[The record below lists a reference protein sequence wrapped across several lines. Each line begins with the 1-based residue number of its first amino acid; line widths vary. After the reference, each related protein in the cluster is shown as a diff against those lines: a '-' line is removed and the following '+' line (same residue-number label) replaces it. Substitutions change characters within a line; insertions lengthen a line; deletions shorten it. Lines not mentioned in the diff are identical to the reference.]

1 MEEPEIT
8 MSMKFSTV
16 ERRTLAVLINNFSI
30 FGSQLI
36 ARSGIDFSSR
46 ALRHLTAVY
55 KDQPELIKR
64 LDLLAREQKDE
75 SPSRLIEDLALVPSD
90 MAQLSLL
97 VRRCLLV
104 SAFLGHCLAQPTAED
119 IADGES
125 TSPITQVH

>member
-1 MEEPEIT
+1 M
-8 MSMKFSTV
+8 